1 MAVAGRKTAK
11 SKSVKAAPS
20 RAAFLSDQLNRAYV
34 ADPWHGESLKQ
45 LLNGVT
51 AAQAAAHPVKGAHS
65 IWELV
70 LHATAWVEI
79 PLCRMD
85 GETINEY
92 TYEQDWPSPDG
103 ANEAGWK
110 AALQR
115 LDSAFAQAVNRVA
128 KMSDAA
134 LDARI
139 PGKDYSAEFQIL
151 GILQHTAYHAG
162 QMGMLKKELK

>member
-1 MAVAGRKTAK
+1 MA
-11 SKSVKAAPS
+11 KAS
-20 RAAFLSDQLNRAYV
+20 RAASLSDQLQRAYV
-34 ADPWHGESLKQ
+34 AEPWHGDSLKQ
-45 LLNGVT
+45 LLKGVT

-70 LHATAWVEI
+70 LHAAAWVEI
-79 PLCRMD
+79 PLRRMD

-92 TYEQDWPSPDG
+92 TYEQDWPKPDG
-103 ANEAGWK
+103 ANDAAWK
-110 AALQR
+110 AALKR
-115 LDSAFAQAVNRVA
+115 LDDAFANAVNRVA
-128 KMSDAA
+128 KMSDAE

-162 QMGMLKKELK
+162 QVGMLKKALR